1 MILSVLLA
9 LAARALPPVSAQGKR
24 AQTMYGRRALLIGL
38 SVSLTACSSQPRQFS
53 PEMQV
58 AVSDPAKF
66 AADYEQCRALVA
78 GGQRSG
84 FGAQVASGGVGVAAG
99 VGVGA
104 AVAGGTAGT
113 VAGAAAAAGVA
124 LVLMPIVGLAAAW
137 GLAKNRRLKKEKE
150 IKQATA
156 LCLSETGYTVSGWK
170 RDKSQKPIKVP
181 KEKRDTKP
189 GM

>member
-1 MILSVLLA
+1 MYRH
-9 LAARALPPVSAQGKR
+9 RALV
-24 AQTMYGRRALLIGL
+24 IGL
-38 SVSLTACSSQPRQFS
+38 SVSLAACSSQPRQFS

-58 AVSDPAKF
+58 AVSDAAKF
-66 AADYEQCRALVA
+66 AADYEQCRTLVA
-78 GGQRSG
+78 GGLRSG

-104 AVAGGTAGT
+104 AVAGGTYGT
-113 VAGAAAAAGVA
+113 MAGAAAAAGAA
-124 LVLMPIVGLAAAW
+124 LVLMPIVGVAAAW

-170 RDKSQKPIKVP
+170 RDKGQKPIKVP
-181 KEKRDTKP
+181 KEKRDANP

>member
-1 MILSVLLA
+1 MYRKSA
-9 LAARALPPVSAQGKR
+9 LV
-24 AQTMYGRRALLIGL
+24 IGF
-38 SVSLTACSSQPRQFS
+38 SVSLCACSSHPRQFS

-58 AVSDPAKF
+58 AVVDPVKF
-66 AADYEQCRALVA
+66 AADYEQCRTLVA

-104 AVAGGTAGT
+104 AVAGGTYGT
-113 VAGAAAAAGVA
+113 MAGAAAAAGAA
-124 LVLMPIVGLAAAW
+124 LVLMPIVGVAAAW

-156 LCLSETGYTVSGWK
+156 LCLRETGYTVAGWN
-170 RDKSQKPIKVP
+170 RDKGQKPIKVP
-181 KEKRDTKP
+181 KENIDAERNL
-189 GM
+189 

>member
-1 MILSVLLA
+1 MIGITVCLA
-9 LAARALPPVSAQGKR
+9 S
-24 AQTMYGRRALLIGL
+24 
-38 SVSLTACSSQPRQFS
+38 CSSHPRQFS

-58 AVSDPAKF
+58 AVADPAKF
-66 AADYEQCRALVA
+66 AADYEQCRILVA

-104 AVAGGTAGT
+104 AVAGGTYGT
-113 VAGAAAAAGVA
+113 MAGAAAAAGAA
-124 LVLMPIVGLAAAW
+124 LVLMPIVGVAAAW

-156 LCLSETGYTVSGWK
+156 LCLSENGYTVLGWK
-170 RDKSQKPIKVP
+170 RDKSQMPIKVP
-181 KEKRDTKP
+181 KEKRNAKP
-189 GM
+189 AT